1 MPTRTWAWHTV
12 ESAGITTDIQP
23 AFTLDPAPAV
33 AEEPFA
39 MLALLPRFA
48 LIAFV
53 MLAPAWVG
61 AQEWTRYRGPNGTG
75 LSDAKGIPTKWT
87 EADYNWKT
95 KLPGIGHSSPVLWGK
110 KIFLTSANEETATRY
125 VMCLDADSGKIVW
138 QREFPSKHHHKH
150 LRNSFASPT
159 GAVDES
165 QLYISWSEPDEYTLM
180 ALDHDGKDRWKLNLG
195 PYVSQHSAGPSPIVY
210 DDMVILCNEQDG
222 PMKGESDKVGVSF
235 LLAVDR
241 KDGKLR
247 WRTDRVSAV
256 VTYSTPCVY
265 QPPGQKPVLL
275 FNSQGQGVTG
285 VDPLTGQKVW
295 EVPDVLTK
303 RSVSSP
309 VFWKD
314 LVFATCGSGGGGG
327 YVAAVRTGAKPE
339 IAYKIADAAPYVP
352 SLLVKGDRLYMWS
365 DKGIVSCVNPAD
377 GTVIW
382 KERIGN
388 NFSGSPICIGDNMY
402 GIAED
407 GEVFVIAAKDKYE
420 LVAKLPLGEDSRSTP
435 SVADGKLYL
444 RTYSHLISLGGKK

>member
-1 MPTRTWAWHTV
+1 MR
-12 ESAGITTDIQP
+12 SS
-23 AFTLDPAPAV
+23 
-33 AEEPFA
+33 
-39 MLALLPRFA
+39 LARCLLFV
-48 LIAFV
+48 LIAIV
-53 MLAPAWVG
+53 PSLVT
-61 AQEWTRYRGPNGTG
+61 AQEWTRFRGPNGTG
-75 LSDAKGIPTKWT
+75 LSDAKSIPTKWT
-87 EADYNWKT
+87 DADYNWKIE
-95 KLPGIGHSSPVLWGK
+95 LPGIGHSAPVLWGK
-110 KIFLTSANEETATRY
+110 KIFLTSASEETAMRM
-125 VMCLDADSGKIVW
+125 VLCVDADSGKIVW
-138 QREFPSKHHHKH
+138 KREFPSKHHHKH

-159 GAVDES
+159 PAVDEK
-165 QLYISWSEPDEYTLM
+165 QIYLSWSEPEEYSLL
-180 ALDHDGKDRWKLNLG
+180 ALDHDGKDVWKLNLG

-222 PMKGESDKVGVSF
+222 PLKGESDKVGVSF
-235 LLAVDR
+235 LIAVDR

-256 VTYSTPCVY
+256 VSYSTPCVY

-285 VDPLTGQKVW
+285 VDPLTGLKVW
-295 EVPDVLTK
+295 EVADVLNK

-327 YVAAVRTGAKPE
+327 YVAAVRTGPKPE

-382 KERIGN
+382 KERLGN
-388 NFSGSPICIGDNMY
+388 NFSGSPICVGDAMIA
-402 GIAED
+402 IAED
-407 GEVFVIAAKDKYE
+407 GQVYVVRAKDTYE
-420 LVAKLPLGEDSRSTP
+420 LIATVPLGEDSRSTP
-435 SVADGKLYL
+435 SVADGRLYL
-444 RTYSHLISLGGKK
+444 RTNSHLFSLGGKK